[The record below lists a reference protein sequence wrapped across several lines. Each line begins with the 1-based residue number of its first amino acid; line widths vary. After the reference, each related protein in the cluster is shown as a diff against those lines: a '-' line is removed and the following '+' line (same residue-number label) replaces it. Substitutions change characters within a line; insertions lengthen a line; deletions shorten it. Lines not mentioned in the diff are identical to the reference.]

1 MSTLRSLSI
10 PAGIPAS
17 QMICVWG
24 DSTTN
29 GTGAGGASNVA
40 RSVLSRAFTPDR
52 LVINLG
58 IGGEPPVEIAA
69 RFLARP
75 DEIRDAV
82 HILWFGRIAYGA
94 PSTDFVIQSNACWA
108 GRDHDRMAF
117 LVPAPGN
124 NDNERTPGSSQ
135 IVANNAAR
143 AELIAAYPDNHI
155 DQMQDMWDAI
165 TPADDLVDREAE
177 SVGYC
182 PSKFIL
188 DNHPS
193 QRGRPAGRRHLH
205 FQFHHGEGL
214 VIQTRQYQHRRARY
228 AGDFGRLQRGRSAIS
243 QQCFGDVRAGLRP
256 G

>member
-10 PAGIPAS
+10 PPAGIPAS
-17 QMICVWG
+17 QMICVWGG

-58 IGGEPPVEIAA
+58 IGGGEPPVEIAA

-82 HILWFGRIAYGA
+82 HILWFGRIAYGGLRQR
-94 PSTDFVIQSNACWA
+94 ILLSNQTHVGA

-124 NDNERTPGSSQ
+124 NDNERTPGGSSQ

-188 DNHPS
+188 DNIH
-193 QRGRPAGRRHLH
+193 RNAAGQLV
-205 FQFHHGEGL
+205 EGTS
-214 VIQTRQYQHRRARY
+214 IFNFITAK
-228 AGDFGRLQRGRSAIS
+228 GW
-243 QQCFGDVRAGLRP
+243 
-256 G
+256 